1 MTSRN
6 CIPSRTRH
14 LSFPFGRQRNAH
26 DVPPPRCNSNLAAS
40 EATGAPAVDMIQFC
54 SFGLGSRSNKESVH
68 PGIYLVFVFVKF
80 HINVTKN
87 GAVHSVN
94 PSLYRKSV
102 LKSQVVLRNACHAA
116 GGSMRK
122 RCRGSGCEI

>member
-1 MTSRN
+1 MTSRS

-68 PGIYLVFVFVKF
+68 PGIYLVFVFVKSN
-80 HINVTKN
+80 INVTKN
-87 GAVHSVN
+87 GAHVCT
-94 PSLYRKSV
+94 PILLYTESLY
-102 LKSQVVLRNACHAA
+102 
-116 GGSMRK
+116 
-122 RCRGSGCEI
+122 